1 MQNLTK
7 WIPAIAIATVA
18 LFLTD
23 VAMADPEAV
32 ANTLS
37 DASGYIGLGAGVAIG
52 FAVLG
57 GGIGQGL
64 AARGVLESIA
74 RNPQASSKLNAPFF
88 IGMALIE
95 SLVIFAWLMA
105 YFLQGHIA

>member
-1 MQNLTK
+1 MQNITK
-7 WIPAIAIATVA
+7 WISVVTMTTLA
-18 LFLTD
+18 LFISD
-23 VAMADPEAV
+23 VAMAAAPAGDQ
-32 ANTLS
+32 
-37 DASGYIGLGAGVAIG
+37 GFIGLGAGVAIG

-64 AARGVLESIA
+64 AARGMLESTA
-74 RNPQASSKLNAPFF
+74 RNPQASSKLSAPFF

-105 YFLQGHIA
+105 FFLNGQLGA

>member
-7 WIPAIAIATVA
+7 WIPAVSIATLA
-18 LFLTD
+18 LFLSD
-23 VAMADPEAV
+23 VAMAGDGDG
-32 ANTLS
+32 L
-37 DASGYIGLGAGVAIG
+37 IGLGAGVAVG

-74 RNPQASSKLNAPFF
+74 RNPQASGKLNAPFF

-105 YFLQGHIA
+105 YFLQGKIVIPH